1 MINNRI
7 KYYLG
12 LIIILAVAK
21 INMSQIFG
29 EQQIFTQNLSYTKFI
44 SLKLIIQ

>member
-1 MINNRI
+1 MKNRI

-12 LIIILAVAK
+12 LIITLAIAK
-21 INMSQIFG
+21 INMPQIFG
-29 EQQIFTQNLSYTKFI
+29 EQQIITQNLSYTKFN